1 MPVGSVVSCM
11 SAPSYVPVDPA
22 DDPRRYTS
30 EWRRPEPWEPDRP
43 GEIVGIPQPTGGL
56 FGNQGP
62 DIGYAY
68 RLFRLVVD
76 RLHLAP
82 GESLHDVEVGVVAVA
97 MKRASMFGRAPIL
110 ADLELACTVWGFF
123 DEQPPGA
130 LAAKRRKMFEGA
142 GHHGGYPL
150 IREIA
155 AIVPEETLRLTL
167 AQVSSKHA
175 GAWSSLL
182 SLQ

>member
-1 MPVGSVVSCM
+1 MSCM
-11 SAPSYVPVDPA
+11 SAPTYVPVDPA
-22 DDPRRYTS
+22 DDPRNYSS
-30 EWRRPEPWEPDRP
+30 EWRRPESWWPDRP
-43 GEIVGIPQPTGGL
+43 GEIVGEPQPRGGL

-68 RLFRLVVD
+68 KLFRLVID
-76 RLHLAP
+76 RLHLLP
-82 GESLHDVEVGVVAVA
+82 DESLHDVEVGVVAVA
-97 MKRASMFGRAPIL
+97 MKRGSLFGRAPVL
-110 ADLELACTVWGFF
+110 ADLDMACTIWGFY
-123 DEQPPGA
+123 DEQPNSA
-130 LAAKRRKMFEGA
+130 LVTKRRKMFEGA

-150 IREIA
+150 VRQIA